1 MKNIIYLI
9 PFVIALVGGLA
20 IADEKSDPEKV
31 ADECLRTKI
40 WSGYSE
46 GWAVRTATTTTLA
59 QDEHRVYLLTLYAGN
74 EYKVQVCAS
83 NEAKDIDLVLHDVD
97 GNEIKRDQSSDKE
110 PILVYKPAETQTF
123 YVAVYA
129 AELKEDKS
137 GVALA
142 VTYR

>member
-1 MKNIIYLI
+1 MSTRIYLLSFMMLLI
-9 PFVIALVGGLA
+9 GGLA
-20 IADEKSDPEKV
+20 IADEKE
-31 ADECLRTKI
+31 ADSCLRDKI

-46 GWAVRTATTTTLA
+46 GWAVRTATTTTLK

-74 EYKVQVCAS
+74 EYKVQVCADKS
-83 NEAKDIDLVLHDVD
+83 SKNVDLVLHDVE
-97 GNEIKRDQSSDKE
+97 GNEILRDEAIDRE

-129 AELKEDKS
+129 TELKDSES

>member
-1 MKNIIYLI
+1 MNKFIYLLSI
-9 PFVIALVGGLA
+9 LALLIGGFA
-20 IADEKSDPEKV
+20 IADEKE
-31 ADECLRTKI
+31 ADSCLRDKI

-74 EYKVQVCAS
+74 EYKVQVCADKS
-83 NEAKDIDLVLHDVD
+83 SKNIDLVLHDVE
-97 GNEIKRDQSSDKE
+97 GNEILRDEDNSRE

-129 AELKEDKS
+129 AELKDAKS

>member
-1 MKNIIYLI
+1 MKKLIYS
-9 PFVIALVGGLA
+9 IAALTLCVGTLA
-20 IADEKSDPEKV
+20 IADEKE
-31 ADECLRTKI
+31 ADSCLRDKI

-74 EYKVQVCAS
+74 EYKVQVCADKAS
-83 NEAKDIDLVLHDVD
+83 KNVDLVLHDVE
-97 GNEIKRDQSSDKE
+97 GNEILRDQDNNRE

-129 AELKEDKS
+129 ADLKEDKS